1 MATDVLMPAMG
12 YDMTEGTIVRWLK
25 QPGDAVKRGDPLAEI
40 ETDKAVV
47 EIEAFAE
54 GTLAALLVSEGDVV
68 PVGAPIARI
77 GAEGEVAAPAQPAA
91 QASAPATA
99 ATAPPPEQD
108 AAQSPA
114 AGAPEPP
121 VTATAPEPAAAP
133 SAVATA
139 PAAPQQA
146 APASDG
152 GPDGRLRIS
161 PVAARIAAERGIDPH
176 TIQGTGPDG
185 RILRRDVENAP
196 AAAARPPAAPAAQ
209 PAAQPAPPPAPAAT
223 PAPASPAAA
232 AGPPSTGLPTAL
244 PQHDTIFEP
253 ARMRQTMARRMA
265 QSKGP
270 APHYYLTVDVD
281 MTEAQALRNQVN
293 ESAKG
298 EYRVSVNDL
307 VSRAA
312 VLALGKHPLFNATFT
327 EDGQIKLNAR
337 VNLGLAVALPEGLI
351 APCVI
356 DVGRA
361 SLIQLSQSS
370 RDLAERARANRLRPD
385 EYADGTFTISN
396 LGMYGVDTLVAI
408 INPPQTAI
416 LGVGRV
422 IEKPVVRD
430 GQVVVRE
437 MMTAALSADHRVT
450 TGAEG
455 AEFLRTIR
463 ETLENPVRLLV

>member
-1 MATDVLMPAMG
+1 MG

-54 GTLAALLVSEGDVV
+54 GTLAELLVSEGDVV

-91 QASAPATA
+91 QAPAPTP

-114 AGAPEPP
+114 AGAPEPAG
-121 VTATAPEPAAAP
+121 TAAAPETAAAAAAPEPAAAP

-139 PAAPQQA
+139 PAAPQ
-146 APASDG
+146 PATPATDG
-152 GPDGRLRIS
+152 SRDGRLRIS

-196 AAAARPPAAPAAQ
+196 VGAARPAVAPAVQPAAQ
-209 PAAQPAPPPAPAAT
+209 PAAAPAPAAT
-223 PAPASPAAA
+223 PAPAPAAA
-232 AGPPSTGLPTAL
+232 AAAPPSTGLPTAL
-244 PQHDTIFEP
+244 PQQDTIFEP
-253 ARMRQTMARRMA
+253 AKMRQTMARRMA

-298 EYRVSVNDL
+298 EYKVSVNDL
-307 VSRAA
+307 VSRAV

-396 LGMYGVDTLVAI
+396 LGMYGIDTLVAI

-422 IEKPVVRD
+422 LEKPVARD

>member
-25 QPGDAVKRGDPLAEI
+25 QPGDAVKRGEPIAEI

-54 GTLAALLVSEGDVV
+54 GTLAEIVASEGDVV
-68 PVGAPIARI
+68 PVGALIARI
-77 GAEGEVAAPAQPAA
+77 GADGEVV
-91 QASAPATA
+91 APATPAPQEAPQATSGA
-99 ATAPPPEQD
+99 ASPPAAAAPPPPAQD

-114 AGAPEPP
+114 AGAPEPAAP
-121 VTATAPEPAAAP
+121 VATASPPP
-133 SAVATA
+133 A
-139 PAAPQQA
+139 PAAP
-146 APASDG
+146 APPSNATSTN
-152 GPDGRLRIS
+152 GRLRIS

-176 TIQGTGPDG
+176 TIHGTGPDG
-185 RILRRDVENAP
+185 RILRRDVEAARAGRPAAVAP
-196 AAAARPPAAPAAQ
+196 AAPSAAAPAAPAAA
-209 PAAQPAPPPAPAAT
+209 PSPAPSLPRPAAT
-223 PAPASPAAA
+223 A
-232 AGPPSTGLPTAL
+232 AGGSLPAAL
-244 PQHDTIFEP
+244 PQQDVIFEP
-253 ARMRQTMARRMA
+253 VKMRQTMARRMA

-270 APHYYLTVDVD
+270 APHYYLTVDID
-281 MTEAQALRNQVN
+281 MTEAQALRKQVN

-298 EYRVSVNDL
+298 EYKVSVNDL
-307 VSRAA
+307 VSRAV
-312 VLALGKHPLFNATFT
+312 VLALNKHPLFNATFT
-327 EDGQIKLNAR
+327 ETGQIRLNAR
-337 VNLGLAVALPEGLI
+337 VNLGLAVALPDGLI

-361 SLIQLSQSS
+361 SMIQLSQAS

-396 LGMYGVDTLVAI
+396 LGMYGIDTLVAI

-422 IEKPVVRD
+422 VEKPVARE
-430 GQVVVRE
+430 GQVVIRE